1 MRKLLSYWNQ
11 NKRKILITIAV
22 IALIIIIIQ
31 IANAMVK
38 EQNKKD
44 SNNQI
49 GQNIVANDITKPS
62 ESVVSNDKLTEKE
75 TKENSD
81 FIEQFVNYCNQH
93 KIEEAYNLL
102 TDDCKTELYPTKE
115 IFTSNYVNQI
125 FGEQVN
131 YELQL
136 WYTASNCYTYRIT
149 YNKGNLLQ
157 TGGQASTGNFL
168 DYITLIKQNG
178 EYKLNI
184 NKFIRKEAINKQGSN
199 NGIEVTI
206 NSKSIYV
213 DYEIYHM
220 TVQND
225 TQKTILLNDGTSTSN
240 FSLIGRNNN
249 IFTSVI
255 SEVPM
260 SSLIL
265 NPKYRKTMDVKFNK
279 IYITESKLEAMQM
292 TNIYLD
298 KSQYDSKQ
306 ENPEQTTI
314 RIGL

>member
-22 IALIIIIIQ
+22 IALVIIIIQ

-49 GQNIVANDITKPS
+49 GKNIVANDITKPS
-62 ESVVSNDKLTEKE
+62 EAVVSNDKLTEKE

-102 TDDCKTELYPTKE
+102 TDDCKAELYPTKE

-184 NKFIRKEAINKQGSN
+184 NKFIHKEALNKQGSN
-199 NGIEVTI
+199 EGVEVTI
-206 NSKSIYV
+206 SSKSIYV

-220 TVQND
+220 TVQNN
-225 TQKTILLNDGTSTSN
+225 TQKTILLNDGTNANN
-240 FSLIGRNNN
+240 FSLIGTNNST
-249 IFTSVI
+249 FSSDI
-255 SEVPM
+255 SELSV
-260 SSLIL
+260 SSLTL
-265 NPKYRKTMDVKFNK
+265 DAQYRKAIEIKFNK
-279 IYITESKLEAMQM
+279 MYISASKTQILQM
-292 TNIYLD
+292 NNVYLD
-298 KSQYDSKQ
+298 KQQYDTKQ
-306 ENPEQTTI
+306 EEPQKITI
-314 RIGL
+314 KINL

>member
-102 TDDCKTELYPTKE
+102 TDDCKAELYPTKE

-225 TQKTILLNDGTSTSN
+225 TQKTILLNNGTSTSN

>member
-225 TQKTILLNDGTSTSN
+225 TQKTILLNNGTSTSN

>member
-31 IANAMVK
+31 IANTMIK
-38 EQNKKD
+38 EQNKKE

-62 ESVVSNDKLTEKE
+62 ESVISDDKLTEKE

-81 FIEQFVNYCNQH
+81 FIAQFVNYCNQH

-102 TDDCKTELYPTKE
+102 TDDCKAELYPTKE
-115 IFTSNYVNQI
+115 IFVSNYINQI

-157 TGGQASTGNFL
+157 TGGQTSTGNFL
-168 DYITLIKQNG
+168 DYITIIKQNG

-184 NKFIRKEAINKQGSN
+184 NKFIRKETLNKQGSN
-199 NGIEVTI
+199 SGIEI
-206 NSKSIYV
+206 DISSKSIYV
-213 DYEIYHM
+213 EYEIYNI
-220 TVQND
+220 TIQNN
-225 TQKTILLNDGTSTSN
+225 TQKTILLNDGTNANN
-240 FSLIGRNNN
+240 FSLIGTNNST
-249 IFTSVI
+249 FSSVI
-255 SEVPM
+255 SELPV
-260 SSLIL
+260 SSLTL
-265 NPKYRKTMDVKFNK
+265 EPQYRKTINVKFNK
-279 IYITESKLEAMQM
+279 VYMSVSKLDYMQI

-298 KSQYDSKQ
+298 KEQYDTKQ
-306 ENPEQTTI
+306 ENVEKTTI
-314 RIGL
+314 KINL

>member
-225 TQKTILLNDGTSTSN
+225 TQKTILLNNGTSTSN

-306 ENPEQTTI
+306 VNPEQTTI

>member
-22 IALIIIIIQ
+22 IALVIIIIQ

-49 GQNIVANDITKPS
+49 GKNIVANDITKPS
-62 ESVVSNDKLTEKE
+62 EAVVSNDKLTEKE

-102 TDDCKTELYPTKE
+102 TDDCKAELYPTKE

-157 TGGQASTGNFL
+157 TGGQTSTGNFL

-184 NKFIRKEAINKQGSN
+184 NKFIHKEALNKQGSN
-199 NGIEVTI
+199 EGVEVTI
-206 NSKSIYV
+206 SSKSIYV

-220 TVQND
+220 TVQNN
-225 TQKTILLNDGTSTSN
+225 TQKTILLNDGTNANN
-240 FSLIGRNNN
+240 FSLIGTNNST
-249 IFTSVI
+249 FSSDI
-255 SEVPM
+255 SELSV
-260 SSLIL
+260 SSLTL
-265 NPKYRKTMDVKFNK
+265 DAQYRKAIEIKFNK
-279 IYITESKLEAMQM
+279 MYISASKTQILQM
-292 TNIYLD
+292 NNVYLD
-298 KSQYDSKQ
+298 KQQYDTKQ
-306 ENPEQTTI
+306 EEPQKITI
-314 RIGL
+314 KINL

>member
-22 IALIIIIIQ
+22 IALVIIIIQ
-31 IANAMVK
+31 IANSMIR
-38 EQNKKD
+38 EQNKKN
-44 SNNQI
+44 SNNQTER
-49 GQNIVANDITKPS
+49 NIVANDITKPS
-62 ESVVSNDKLTEKE
+62 ESIISDTKLTEKE
-75 TKENSD
+75 VKENSD
-81 FIEQFVNYCNQH
+81 LIEQFVEFCNQK
-93 KIEEAYNLL
+93 KIDEAYQLL
-102 TDDCKTELYPTKE
+102 TEDCKAELYPTKE
-115 IFTSNYVNQI
+115 IFISNYINQI

-178 EYKLNI
+178 EYRLNI
-184 NKFIRKEAINKQGSN
+184 NKFIRKEALNKQGSN
-199 NGIEVTI
+199 SGVEVAI
-206 NSKSIYV
+206 HSKSIYV

-220 TVQND
+220 TVQNN
-225 TQKTILLNDGTSTSN
+225 TQKTILLNDGTSTNN

-249 IFTSVI
+249 TFTSVI
-255 SEVPM
+255 SELPI
-260 SSLIL
+260 SNLIL
-265 NPKYRKTMDVKFNK
+265 NPQYRKNMDIKFNK
-279 IYITESKLEAMQM
+279 TYMTESKLEAMQM

-298 KSQYDSKQ
+298 KSQYDNKQ

>member
-11 NKRKILITIAV
+11 NQRKILITIAV
-22 IALIIIIIQ
+22 IALVIIIIQ
-31 IANAMVK
+31 IANAMIR
-38 EQNKKD
+38 EQNKKN
-44 SNNQI
+44 SNNQT
-49 GQNIVANDITKPS
+49 GRNIVAEDITKPS
-62 ESVVSNDKLTEKE
+62 ESVISDTKLTEKE
-75 TKENSD
+75 VKENSD
-81 FIEQFVNYCNQH
+81 LIEQFVSFCNQ
-93 KIEEAYNLL
+93 KKVDEAYQLL
-102 TDDCKTELYPTKE
+102 TEDCKAELYPTKE
-115 IFTSNYVNQI
+115 IFINNYINQI

-184 NKFIRKEAINKQGSN
+184 NKFIRKETLNKQGSN
-199 NGIEVTI
+199 SGIEVAL

-220 TVQND
+220 TVQNN
-225 TQKTILLNDGTSTSN
+225 TQKTILLNDGTSTNN

-249 IFTSVI
+249 TFTSVI
-255 SEVPM
+255 SELPI
-260 SSLIL
+260 SNLIL
-265 NPKYRKTMDVKFNK
+265 NPQYRRNMDVKFNK
-279 IYITESKLEAMQM
+279 TYMTESKLEAMQM

>member
-22 IALIIIIIQ
+22 IALVIIIIQ

-49 GQNIVANDITKPS
+49 GKNIVANDITKPS
-62 ESVVSNDKLTEKE
+62 EAVVSNDKLTEKE

-102 TDDCKTELYPTKE
+102 TDDCKAELYPTKE

-184 NKFIRKEAINKQGSN
+184 NKFIHKEALNKQGSN
-199 NGIEVTI
+199 EGVEVTI
-206 NSKSIYV
+206 SSKSIYV

-220 TVQND
+220 TVQNN
-225 TQKTILLNDGTSTSN
+225 TQKNILLNDGTNDNN
-240 FSLIGRNNN
+240 FSIILTNNST
-249 IFTSVI
+249 FSYDI
-255 SEVPM
+255 SELSV
-260 SSLIL
+260 SSLTL
-265 NPKYRKTMDVKFNK
+265 DAQYRKAIEIKFNK
-279 IYITESKLEAMQM
+279 MYISASKTQILQM
-292 TNIYLD
+292 NNVYLD
-298 KSQYDSKQ
+298 KQQYDTKQ
-306 ENPEQTTI
+306 EEPQKITI
-314 RIGL
+314 KINL